1 MPFLAQRLIA
11 DRLTCVRGERTL
23 FADLSFFIENHAGLT
38 LTGPNGV
45 GKTSLLRILAGLLQ
59 PSRGEV
65 RIEPDHDIPA
75 AEQCCYIGV
84 RDGLKGSLT
93 PSEHIS
99 FWRAM
104 AGERRSRG
112 LEDDSSALE
121 RFDLSDFA
129 SSPTA
134 WLSTGQRRRL
144 ALTRLLC
151 AARPVWLLDEPLNGL
166 DTWAAEELKRLAARH
181 LEDGG
186 IIVAASHQPLDWPAM
201 TVLAVGEPN
210 EARLS
215 RREPLA

>member
-23 FADLSFFIENHAGLT
+23 FADLSFFIENRAGLT

-59 PSRGEV
+59 PSNGQV
-65 RIEPDHDIPA
+65 RIEPDRDIPA

-93 PSEHIS
+93 PSEHLS

-112 LEDDSSALE
+112 HEDDSSALE

-129 SSPTA
+129 SSP
-134 WLSTGQRRRL
+134 STSRSYAASPRADPSRPLAGRRPRPTRAGGRAARRASRRR
-144 ALTRLLC
+144 
-151 AARPVWLLDEPLNGL
+151 E
-166 DTWAAEELKRLAARH
+166 
-181 LEDGG
+181 
-186 IIVAASHQPLDWPAM
+186 
-201 TVLAVGEPN
+201 
-210 EARLS
+210 
-215 RREPLA
+215 